1 MILSSL
7 EASKT
12 TRKWLRHKNACQV
25 LSNSALITLSHMV
38 EEQTQL
44 SPLQVLLHI
53 IQLLSVCP
61 EILHRQSEND
71 WREGRE
77 ESYCLGWLCACEG
90 VKKEEGEYSPRPCV
104 PFMWGHNAHLPGFV
118 NVENH

>member
-12 TRKWLRHKNACQV
+12 TQKWLRHKNACQV

-77 ESYCLGWLCACEG
+77 
-90 VKKEEGEYSPRPCV
+90 
-104 PFMWGHNAHLPGFV
+104 
-118 NVENH
+118 